1 MILHQLSSPT
11 LGQFNRHTT
20 KLNSHHPS
28 KALPTPPPP
37 PPPGLFLFVVVFV
50 VLLLF
55 SEGGGG
61 GGGGGG
67 AGEGGAWLVT
77 VVVGMRRDSSFN
89 RPKELVKFS
98 FAWFPFFCIATKC
111 LIPHRPYHYTTK
123 ATKHTNRKGK
133 NTERKKREE
142 KTKHN
147 RKQNQILI
155 LRKTHQVV
163 CL

>member
-1 MILHQLSSPT
+1 MILNQLSSPT
-11 LGQFNRHTT
+11 LGQFNGQKT
-20 KLNSHHPS
+20 HHKTELSSS
-28 KALPTPPPP
+28 KQSSPHPWVVFVCCCF
-37 PPPGLFLFVVVFV
+37 GVVVVVFWGGR
-50 VLLLF
+50 
-55 SEGGGG
+55 GGGG
-61 GGGGGG
+61 
-67 AGEGGAWLVT
+67 WLVT

-89 RPKELVKFS
+89 RPQELVKFS

-133 NTERKKREE
+133 NTERKKKR
-142 KTKHN
+142 KKNKHN

>member
-1 MILHQLSSPT
+1 M
-11 LGQFNRHTT
+11 GRRHTT

-37 PPPGLFLFVVVFV
+37 PPVVFV
-50 VLLLF
+50 CCCFGGVVF
-55 SEGGGG
+55 WGGGG
-61 GGGGGG
+61 
-67 AGEGGAWLVT
+67 GGAWLVT

-111 LIPHRPYHYTTK
+111 LIPHRPHHYTTK

-133 NTERKKREE
+133 NTERKKKEE